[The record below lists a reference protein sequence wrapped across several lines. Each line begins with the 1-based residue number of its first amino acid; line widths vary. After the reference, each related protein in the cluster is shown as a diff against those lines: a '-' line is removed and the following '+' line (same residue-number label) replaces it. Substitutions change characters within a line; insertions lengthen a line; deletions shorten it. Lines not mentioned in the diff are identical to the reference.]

1 MLEMKFQ
8 SYINRVIEKIA
19 DHDNVDPAAIQ
30 ETLDMQPDK
39 LSEGKLIDTNEEKWL
54 WEEHED
60 GPEVMTAKNSAL
72 KELSKIFHNIE
83 SAKNKML
90 EAYPNLERSMTIH
103 QGIEKILIPYHKF

>member
-54 WEEHED
+54 
-60 GPEVMTAKNSAL
+60 
-72 KELSKIFHNIE
+72 
-83 SAKNKML
+83 
-90 EAYPNLERSMTIH
+90 
-103 QGIEKILIPYHKF
+103 